1 MIGRTIREEDVQH
14 GEVCWSWSLSAVN
27 KQGLCVGYCTTVSDY
42 TGRPSRKETKDPQFL
57 DRWHTHI
64 HTQDTHQ
71 GTERM
76 RSFIWHFVCHWGL
89 QGTHMYKHTHT
100 FIANEWLGGWARAPP
115 YQRKEPSSSQ
125 SKNVPA
131 WAQKHQPLSVAT
143 DPSTSLKPHVL
154 SHSEIGIRNMGVPLQ
169 EGTRHSHTPPFTGGG
184 TGELNNLT
192 SFHRTYP
199 PFTNSQEMQHPEF
212 RLPWLVHCD
221 NLTCR
226 NVHNLKC

>member
-1 MIGRTIREEDVQH
+1 
-14 GEVCWSWSLSAVN
+14 
-27 KQGLCVGYCTTVSDY
+27 
-42 TGRPSRKETKDPQFL
+42 
-57 DRWHTHI
+57 
-64 HTQDTHQ
+64 
-71 GTERM
+71 M

-131 WAQKHQPLSVAT
+131 WAQKHQPLSMAT

-169 EGTRHSHTPPFTGGG
+169 EGMRHSHAPPFTGGG

-199 PFTNSQEMQHPEF
+199 PLLQTLKKCNIPSLGCLDWFTATTWRAEMFTTWNVSFCFDVSLQNMYFLNFALIRRHIKSF
-212 RLPWLVHCD
+212 CSGTCQAASGD
-221 NLTCR
+221 NGQWT
-226 NVHNLKC
+226 LKNKKETVL